1 MTLIVYEH
9 PLSPYAQKVK
19 IALDEKG
26 IEYEAKM
33 PVAIG
38 SGQPDQEFL
47 KSNPRG
53 EVPSLIDG
61 EVAIFDSTIILE
73 YIEDK
78 WPEPALLPKDPVRRA
93 RARTI
98 EDVMDTSFEP
108 INWGLG
114 EIKWFKRAVGERA
127 RTLEAR
133 ASTQARGIYEWLTRQ
148 LGDGEW
154 FGGTTFGLGDLSV
167 VPYLN
172 GARANG
178 IGPDEASPL
187 GQWLKRA
194 NARPS
199 VTKSAKAA
207 AAASTSAAI
216 RRLRSSASGCHW
228 TPSAKRLRGSSI
240 ASGSRSSGT
249 TMSSLSTP
257 PRRASTAKP
266 SPARQRQSAATP
278 AVSRGIKAQVMPRS
292 AFSPIKWSGS

>member
-26 IEYEAKM
+26 VAYEAKM

-38 SGQPDQEFL
+38 SGQPDREFL

-61 EVAIFDSTIILE
+61 DVSIFDSTIILE

-78 WPEPALLPKDPVRRA
+78 WPAPALLPKSPAARA
-93 RARTI
+93 LARTI
-98 EDVMDTSFEP
+98 EEMMDTSFEP

-114 EIKWFKRAVGERA
+114 EIKWFKRAEGERA
-127 RTLEAR
+127 RTIEAR
-133 ASTQARGIYEWLTRQ
+133 AHAQARGLYDWLARH
-148 LGDGEW
+148 LGEAEW
-154 FGGTTFGLGDLSV
+154 FGGEKFGWADLSV

-178 IGPDEASPL
+178 IGPSENSPL
-187 GQWLKRA
+187 GQWLTRA

-199 VTKSAKAA
+199 VAKSASAA
-207 AAASTSAAI
+207 AAVARSMTQVHAAI
-216 RRLRSSASGCHW
+216 ESGLFKREYRDHRLEWMIRSGGLDVVLEGLKKDNIRFSNE
-228 TPSAKRLRGSSI
+228 LR
-240 ASGSRSSGT
+240 
-249 TMSSLSTP
+249 
-257 PRRASTAKP
+257 
-266 SPARQRQSAATP
+266 
-278 AVSRGIKAQVMPRS
+278 
-292 AFSPIKWSGS
+292 